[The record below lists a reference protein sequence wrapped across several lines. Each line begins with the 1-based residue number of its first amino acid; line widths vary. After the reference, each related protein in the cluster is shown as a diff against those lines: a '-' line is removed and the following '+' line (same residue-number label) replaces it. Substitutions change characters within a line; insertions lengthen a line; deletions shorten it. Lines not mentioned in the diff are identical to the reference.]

1 MRTLIVMRLK
11 KLTLRLLGVFD
22 ESVLINRSRRAEVQL
37 LELAHE
43 LVMLSTA
50 DDVIKVEGNTI
61 DLNYVGVALKA
72 SRFVLMV
79 ITRTRCV
86 LSMHENTARLEKI
99 KSDLVSWAA

>member
-1 MRTLIVMRLK
+1 MNQFLSIEV
-11 KLTLRLLGVFD
+11 V
-22 ESVLINRSRRAEVQL
+22 RAEVQL

-61 DLNYVGVALKA
+61 NLNYVGRGMEIISLCLDEKY
-72 SRFVLMV
+72 SDS
-79 ITRTRCV
+79 TRIQYAR
-86 LSMHENTARLEKI
+86 ENMARLEKI